1 MGDKS
6 IMDII
11 LIAVIFS
18 ALIGYWANN
27 YGRNGWLWFFIA
39 LLISPLITA
48 IILLFMGRDGEAKA
62 KKESDEIEAEAQKA
76 AAVEKRKTELLNKKE
91 K

>member
-1 MGDKS
+1 
-6 IMDII
+6 MDII

-27 YGRNGWLWFFIA
+27 WGRNGWLWFFVA

-48 IILLFMGRDGEAKA
+48 IILLFMGRDGTAKA
-62 KKESDEIEAEAQKA
+62 EKDSADIEAEAQKQA
-76 AAVEKRKTELLNKKE
+76 AIEKRKAELLDK
-91 K
+91 

>member
-1 MGDKS
+1 
-6 IMDII
+6 MDII
-11 LIAVIFS
+11 ILLVIFS

-39 LLISPLITA
+39 LLISPLITS
-48 IILLFMGRDGEAKA
+48 IVLLFMGRDGDAKA

-76 AAVEKRKTELLNKKE
+76 EAIEKRKSELLDE
-91 K
+91 KGK

>member
-1 MGDKS
+1 
-6 IMDII
+6 MDII
-11 LIAVIFS
+11 ILLVIFS

-39 LLISPLITA
+39 LLISPLITS
-48 IILLFMGRDGEAKA
+48 IVLLFMGRDGDAKA

-76 AAVEKRKTELLNKKE
+76 ASIEKRKSELLDE
-91 K
+91 KGK

>member
-1 MGDKS
+1 
-6 IMDII
+6 MDII
-11 LIAVIFS
+11 ILLIIFS

-39 LLISPLITA
+39 LLISPLITS
-48 IILLFMGRDGEAKA
+48 IVLLFMGRDGDAKA

-76 AAVEKRKTELLNKKE
+76 AAIEKRKSELLDE
-91 K
+91 KGK